1 MTVQELLVSFPYT
14 KAWVQN
20 WGERV
25 VGIAHDSR
33 SVRQGYAFFAL
44 VGSSH
49 DGHAF
54 LGEALSRGARLLVVE
69 REESVLPFGNR
80 ISWVVTPSTR
90 RALALASCA
99 FFGHPSR
106 HMYVVGV
113 TGTNGKT
120 TTCFLLQSIF
130 EHAGYPCGLLTTA
143 RNIVGPFEWESPNTT
158 MESLFLAQSLRMMQ
172 DLGIH
177 HAVLEVSSHG
187 LALGRVE
194 GILFDAAVFTNIV
207 PEHLEFHKTFA
218 HYFESKR
225 KLATM
230 VAANLAKAYPR
241 MLVVN
246 GEDENVLAIARLS
259 GLPFLRFGY
268 TKECEVQAGNVRWSD
283 TSTVF
288 EARTPWGTFEV
299 HLPLPGKHNVSNAL
313 GAMALGLALGVDREA
328 VREGLAH
335 CRRVPGRWEIL
346 RAPQGFTVIVDFA
359 HNWHGLAHALSAAKA
374 LCPRRLITVFG
385 CGGERDRSKRPQMG
399 KVVAGLSDVCIVTTD
414 NPRGEDPLQ
423 TAEDAVSG
431 IRDVA
436 LEKPVEWFVVLDRV
450 EAIRLALSLAQE
462 GDIVFLA
469 GKGPE
474 RFQVYAQEAVPHND
488 YEVALKILSGGCD
501 VVRT

>member
-230 VAANLAKAYPR
+230 VAANLTKAYPR

-246 GEDENVLAIARLS
+246 GEDESVLAIARLS

-288 EARTPWGTFEV
+288 EARTP
-299 HLPLPGKHNVSNAL
+299 
-313 GAMALGLALGVDREA
+313 
-328 VREGLAH
+328 
-335 CRRVPGRWEIL
+335 
-346 RAPQGFTVIVDFA
+346 
-359 HNWHGLAHALSAAKA
+359 
-374 LCPRRLITVFG
+374 
-385 CGGERDRSKRPQMG
+385 
-399 KVVAGLSDVCIVTTD
+399 
-414 NPRGEDPLQ
+414 
-423 TAEDAVSG
+423 
-431 IRDVA
+431 
-436 LEKPVEWFVVLDRV
+436 
-450 EAIRLALSLAQE
+450 
-462 GDIVFLA
+462 
-469 GKGPE
+469 
-474 RFQVYAQEAVPHND
+474 
-488 YEVALKILSGGCD
+488 
-501 VVRT
+501 